1 MKAVILAA
9 GIASRLR
16 PLTNHTPKC
25 LLEIGGKSL
34 LERAIQGLLT
44 NNIREIVLVTGY
56 LQEQIVSF
64 VQKKFPEVDVK
75 FIYNEKY
82 ATTNNIYSLWL
93 VKNSIQGENIIL
105 LDSDILFD
113 PGLVTAVI
121 NSPYPDT
128 LALNSHPLCEEEMK
142 VIADPMG
149 KEVLEPERLRKRL
162 ALLAGKMAAHQG
174 NHDTGCQDNCDRMEP
189 SQSQE
194 ESHMNHTFCQSCG
207 MPIDAPALRG
217 TERGGTPSEHYC
229 KYCYQEG
236 AFTGEMTMEEMID
249 FCTPMMVR
257 ANPELTPEQAR
268 AQMAQFFPSLLRWRN

>member
-75 FIYNEKY
+75 FIYNKKY

-93 VKNSIQGENIIL
+93 VKNSIQGEDIVL

-149 KEVLEPERLRKRL
+149 KVVEISKTCSIGKAIGESIGIEKMSGGYTHALVDELDRMILQENQVNIFYEAAFERLI
-162 ALLAGKMAAHQG
+162 AQG
-174 NHDTGCQDNCDRMEP
+174 
-189 SQSQE
+189 
-194 ESHMNHTFCQSCG
+194 HTFGIVDTTPFFSMELDTVADFQQA
-207 MPIDAPALRG
+207 IDKIPA
-217 TERGGTPSEHYC
+217 H
-229 KYCYQEG
+229 
-236 AFTGEMTMEEMID
+236 
-249 FCTPMMVR
+249 
-257 ANPELTPEQAR
+257 
-268 AQMAQFFPSLLRWRN
+268 LL

>member
-1 MKAVILAA
+1 MLFR
-9 GIASRLR
+9 S
-16 PLTNHTPKC
+16 
-25 LLEIGGKSL
+25 
-34 LERAIQGLLT
+34 IQGLLT

-149 KEVLEPERLRKRL
+149 KVVEISK
-162 ALLAGKMAAHQG
+162 
-174 NHDTGCQDNCDRMEP
+174 TC
-189 SQSQE
+189 S
-194 ESHMNHTFCQSCG
+194 
-207 MPIDAPALRG
+207 
-217 TERGGTPSEHYC
+217 
-229 KYCYQEG
+229 
-236 AFTGEMTMEEMID
+236 
-249 FCTPMMVR
+249 
-257 ANPELTPEQAR
+257 PEQAIGESIGIEKISHTYLQYLFAELDHMILKEDLGNVFYEAAFQR
-268 AQMAQFFPSLLRWRN
+268 LIAQGKSFHIVDTSTLFSMELDTLEDFQTATEKLPANLL